1 MKGVGNRMKKHV
13 FALVLGAIFA
23 SGSVGAAGLF
33 KPGEFLVGCNYW
45 ASHAGMYMWRDWNGE
60 TVRGDIARLS
70 EHGIGILRVFPLWC
84 DFQPLTRVLG
94 WRGCD
99 AGILQANA
107 PLRNPEGVDE
117 EMLKR
122 FRFLCDESHKHGI
135 RLVVGLVT
143 GWMSGRCFVPP
154 ALEGRD
160 FITDPESVKWEVRFV
175 RKFVRELKDHP
186 AIAGWDLGNEC
197 NCMGAANPHQSWLWM
212 NAIAGA
218 IRAEDPSRPVV
229 SGMHGCSTDAGEP
242 WNLEI
247 QGELTDELTTHPYP
261 LFVKNCAIDP
271 FDSLRSEAHPT
282 AESLL
287 YAGLSGRHCFVEEAG
302 DLGHCTCAPERAAA
316 NFRTAASTAWANGLS
331 AYVWWCAFDQVD
343 LGFPPYTT
351 YAIERELGLFT
362 KRMEPKSVL
371 KEMSALRKFLD
382 SLPTEIRALP
392 PRRVDATVLV
402 SEREPAWEAA
412 FGAYLLARQAGFDV
426 TFARAEKLPL
436 PKSEFYI
443 LPSGT
448 GYDPYSATAWNAVM
462 EKAKAGAT
470 VLISKGFDVRYSEM
484 AENLGVEVDVF
495 RKTGRSGTFALADGT
510 VAWSDETTTR
520 IRTVDTKVKVLAAS
534 EDGSPLMTFFP
545 RGRGRTV
552 FVNFPIEIDSVRRSD
567 CFCGSNPNPQYL
579 VYRTAAELAGVKRCV
594 TVDNPRVGLT
604 EHVLSDGRTVIVAIN
619 YEPSPVNCEMVTD
632 GKLTKVYRGEVASN
646 RLKLGANEFA
656 VFEICSGSA
665 L

>member
-1 MKGVGNRMKKHV
+1 MKKV
-13 FALVLGAIFA
+13 IVTLALAGTVW
-23 SGSVGAAGLF
+23 SGFGEGSGKLF
-33 KPGEFLVGCNYW
+33 RDGEFLVGCNYW
-45 ASHAGMYMWRDWNGE
+45 ASHAGMYMWRDWSAE
-60 TVRGDIARLS
+60 TVRADVTRLA
-70 EHGIGILRVFPLWC
+70 EHGVGILRVFPLWC

-94 WRGCD
+94 GRGRD

-107 PLRNPEGVDE
+107 PLKNPEGVDE

-160 FITDPESVKWEVRFV
+160 FITDPESVTWEVRFV

-212 NAIAGA
+212 NAIAGV

-229 SGMHGCSTDAGEP
+229 SGMHGCSTDACAP
-242 WNLEI
+242 WNLAI

-261 LFVKNCAIDP
+261 LFVQGCAVDP

-287 YAGLSGRHCFVEEAG
+287 YAGFSGRHCFVEEAG
-302 DLGHCTCAPERAAA
+302 DLGRCTCAPERAAA
-316 NFRTAASTAWANGLS
+316 NFRAAVFTAWANGLS

-351 YAIERELGLFT
+351 CAIERELGLFT
-362 KRMEPKSVL
+362 KRMEPKPVL
-371 KEMSALRKFLD
+371 KEMSSLRKFLD
-382 SLPTEIRALP
+382 SLPAEIRALP

-402 SEREPAWEAA
+402 SERESAWEAA

-436 PKSEFYI
+436 PESRFYI

-448 GYDPYSATAWNAVM
+448 GCDPYSVTAWNAVM
-462 EKAKAGAT
+462 KKAEEGAT
-470 VLISKGFDVRYSEM
+470 VLVSKGFDTRYSEM
-484 AENLGVEVDVF
+484 AENLGVEVDIF
-495 RKTGRSGTFALADGT
+495 RKTGRSGAFALAGGT
-510 VAWSDETTTR
+510 IAWSDDTTTR
-520 IRTVDTKVKVLAAS
+520 IRAAGAKVLAADG
-534 EDGSPLMTFFP
+534 DGSPLMTVFP
-545 RGRGRTV
+545 RGKGRTI
-552 FVNFPIEIDSVRRSD
+552 FVNFPIEIGSVRRSD
-567 CFCGSNPNPQYL
+567 CFCGTSPNPQYL
-579 VYRTAAELAGVKRCV
+579 VYRVAAELAGVKRRV
-594 TVDNPRVGLT
+594 TVERPQVGLT
-604 EHVLSDGRTVIVAIN
+604 EHALPDGRTVIVAVN
-619 YEPSPVNCEMVTD
+619 YESSPVDCGMATD
-632 GKLTKVYRGEVASN
+632 GRLMKVHRGEVASD
-646 RLKLGANEFA
+646 RLRLGANEVA
-656 VFEICSGSA
+656 VFEIR
-665 L
+665 